1 MSTTTLQLGALL
13 HDPAFD
19 RRRPISVVWLLAC
32 IVCCGGAYGAV
43 MGTFGGF
50 TGQHPLQPIY
60 SAIKVPILIVL
71 SFGLCLPFFFII
83 NTLLGLREAFGEALA
98 ALLKAQAVVTLALA
112 ALAPYTAVWYCSTSK
127 YEPALLFNA
136 CIFAIAS
143 FAGQS
148 VLRRLYRPLIAR
160 SARHRAMLKLWLILY
175 AFVGIQMG
183 WILRPFVGDPRVPV
197 HFFREGA
204 FSNAYVVV
212 AKLIWHVVTRSSR

>member
-1 MSTTTLQLGALL
+1 MATQVVNLQSLL
-13 HDPAFD
+13 TVSSSQ
-19 RRRPISVVWLLAC
+19 RRRVTVTQLLLC
-32 IVCCGGAYGAV
+32 ILFCGGAYGAV

-50 TGQHPLQPIY
+50 TGEHPWQSIY
-60 SAIKVPILIVL
+60 SAVKVPILIVL
-71 SFGLCLPFFFII
+71 SFALCLPFFFIL
-83 NTLLGLREAFGEALA
+83 NTLIGLRDDFGDAVA
-98 ALLKAQAVVTLALA
+98 ALMRTQAVVTIALV
-112 ALAPYTAVWYCSTSK
+112 ALAPYTAVWYASTTK

-148 VLRRLYRPLIAR
+148 ILRRMYRPWIDR
-160 SARHRAMLKLWLILY
+160 NTRHRIMLRLWIVLY

-183 WILRPFVGDPRVPV
+183 WVLRPFVGDPRYPV

-212 AKLIWHVVTRSSR
+212 GRLIWHVVTRTSR